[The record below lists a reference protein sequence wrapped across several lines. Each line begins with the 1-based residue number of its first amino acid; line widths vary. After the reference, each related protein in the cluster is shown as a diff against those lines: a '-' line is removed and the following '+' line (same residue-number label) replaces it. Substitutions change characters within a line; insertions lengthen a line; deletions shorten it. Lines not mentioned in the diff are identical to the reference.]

1 MLKEVKNERRQVLRG
16 REGNLSATWEA
27 RFPRAVRV
35 RDTKLGI
42 RMKGAF

>member
-1 MLKEVKNERRQVLRG
+1 MLKEVKNEGRQILRG
-16 REGNLSATWEA
+16 REGNFSTTWEA
-27 RFPRAVRV
+27 RFPRAVSV